1 MISELENTARLVLG
15 DLNSKETTK
24 TKVSYLYLFI
34 KRTFDICASFFG
46 LIFLLPVIL
55 GVKIAYMLHGD
66 FNKVIYTQ
74 NRIGKNG
81 KEFKFYKFRS
91 MCKDADQVLE
101 KLLKEDKELAKEYK
115 LNKKLNNDPRITQ
128 VGKFIRKTSIDEL
141 PQLIKEEQ
149 LKNYR
154 NKVYTR
160 DIYSRD

>member
-74 NRIGKNG
+74 VFDNHNNLNPKILR
-81 KEFKFYKFRS
+81 E
-91 MCKDADQVLE
+91 VLAHI
-101 KLLKEDKELAKEYK
+101 LHIMSY
-115 LNKKLNNDPRITQ
+115 
-128 VGKFIRKTSIDEL
+128 
-141 PQLIKEEQ
+141 
-149 LKNYR
+149 
-154 NKVYTR
+154 
-160 DIYSRD
+160 